1 MCHRFINQP
10 PPIRHKSTNE
20 MRRDREILEH
30 HKNPLTERIKQ
41 QNISSN
47 TCREEGMKPQI
58 CGFDNALHSQSVFD
72 TATCTGRET
81 EQTKT
86 QGENS
91 PNNRLPLRANC
102 SYNQHLRYQQQPFDT
117 TTRERTT
124 EEEETRMITH
134 GSNKTTGLSN
144 SHNDHDTASV
154 SQHSKDTRSPLYT
167 HEQRT
172 RAESAGS
179 EQRYSHKPRLSTSV
193 TLNTDHPENEL
204 NDDTNESQHSELDET
219 EKKYQHNIPKNESEP
234 NDMQRRNKTLRNRI
248 LVRILSMTRDTRQC
262 VMQPER
268 NNKF

>member
-1 MCHRFINQP
+1 M
-10 PPIRHKSTNE
+10 
-20 MRRDREILEH
+20 
-30 HKNPLTERIKQ
+30 Q
-41 QNISSN
+41 QNFSSN
-47 TCREEGMKPQI
+47 TCREEGIKPQI
-58 CGFDNALHSQSVFD
+58 CGFNSALHSQSVFD

-91 PNNRLPLRANC
+91 PNNLLPLRANR
-102 SYNQHLRYQQQPFDT
+102 SNNQHLRYQQQPFDS

-134 GSNKTTGLSN
+134 RSNKT
-144 SHNDHDTASV
+144 TASV

-167 HEQRT
+167 HERRT
-172 RAESAGS
+172 WADSAGS

-193 TLNTDHPENEL
+193 TDHPEDEL

-219 EKKYQHNIPKNESEP
+219 EKEYQHNISKNKSEP
-234 NDMQRRNKTLRNRI
+234 NDMQRRNKTLSNRI
-248 LVRILSMTRDTRQC
+248 LVWIVSMTRDTRQC